1 MIIHYKLLFKVLIMC
16 DVSHHT
22 YYYTIDSPVEYTL
35 LDVDMHVT
43 SLVVFVILLA
53 EYG

>member
-16 DVSHHT
+16 DV
-22 YYYTIDSPVEYTL
+22 YYTIDSPVEYTP

-43 SLVVFVILLA
+43 SLVVFDILLA
-53 EYG
+53 EFG